1 MATQKLFQ
9 SLDIPQE
16 FVPLALTA
24 LKKHS
29 QNECFGG
36 SNLNKDE
43 LISKNDGGKI
53 DAIFK
58 QLEIPFSLE
67 MPIEK
72 FKDFFND
79 HFPIDSP
86 QYPSHENQI

>member
-1 MATQKLFQ
+1 M
-9 SLDIPQE
+9 
-16 FVPLALTA
+16 VLTA

-43 LISKNDGGKI
+43 LISKTDGAKI

-58 QLEIPFSLE
+58 QLEIPFSLSMDFE
-67 MPIEK
+67 E
-72 FKDFFND
+72 FKDFFYN
-79 HFPIDSP
+79 HFTIDSSQDP
-86 QYPSHENQI
+86 IYEKQR